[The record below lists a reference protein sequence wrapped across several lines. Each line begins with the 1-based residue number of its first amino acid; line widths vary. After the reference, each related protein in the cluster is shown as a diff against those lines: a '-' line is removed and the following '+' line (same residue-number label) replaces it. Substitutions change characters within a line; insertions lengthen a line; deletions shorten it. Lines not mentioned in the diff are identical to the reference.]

1 MAVPA
6 WRGYAVS
13 LTVLFTLTGCVAST
27 APEVPTAA
35 QAGETLKDHITRTL
49 TKAQAKDVEVT
60 DAGGKDIP
68 CGDGKVKRT
77 YAATGKE
84 SIGSP
89 DSDIL
94 TLSLIGALDTVA
106 EYDLTAR
113 NASDT
118 SQEAVNKDLHLRI
131 VLSSPA
137 RGQMLV
143 KGETECLPAK

>member
-1 MAVPA
+1 MAIPA
-6 WRGYAVS
+6 WRTYAVS
-13 LTVLFTLTGCVAST
+13 LIALFTLTGCGGPA
-27 APEVPTAA
+27 APQVPTAA
-35 QAGETLKDHITRTL
+35 EAGETLKDHITRTL
-49 TKAQAKDVEVT
+49 TGAQAKDVEVT
-60 DAGGKDIP
+60 DAGGKDVP

-89 DSDIL
+89 DSGIL
-94 TLSLIGALDTVA
+94 TLSLIGALDKVA
-106 EYDLTAR
+106 EYDLTAA

-118 SQEAVNKDLHLRI
+118 QQEVVNKDLHLRL
-131 VLSSPA
+131 VLASPA